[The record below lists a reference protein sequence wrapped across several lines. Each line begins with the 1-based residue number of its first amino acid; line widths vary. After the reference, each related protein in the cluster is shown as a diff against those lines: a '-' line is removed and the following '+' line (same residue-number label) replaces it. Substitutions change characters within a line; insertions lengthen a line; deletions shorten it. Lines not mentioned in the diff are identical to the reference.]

1 MVISR
6 LIHSLSL
13 ELPLT
18 PVPNTPLNGDYWTS
32 EHSPCSTLTGYL
44 TFILIIVMRGSP
56 WHFSSIRCIKYLS
69 TSRIFIFF
77 FLRGGIFCKSTVL
90 HLWKHGVFS
99 QFNQQPPDVLGQI
112 SISKLSLLYQFL
124 LSKMGVL
131 ILFKKSTLNTT
142 MQGIGCLTSLCVELL
157 TWWLIQPDVICPHPH
172 FFPGV
177 K

>member
-44 TFILIIVMRGSP
+44 TFILIIVRRGSP

-69 TSRIFIFF
+69 TSRILFYFF
-77 FLRGGIFCKSTVL
+77 WGV
-90 HLWKHGVFS
+90 VFS
-99 QFNQQPPDVLGQI
+99 VRALCCTSGNMEYSASLI
-112 SISKLSLLYQFL
+112 SSPQMFLAKSLFLSFLYCTNSSSVKWEYWSSL
-124 LSKMGVL
+124 KRAHS
-131 ILFKKSTLNTT
+131 ILPCK
-142 MQGIGCLTSLCVELL
+142 G
-157 TWWLIQPDVICPHPH
+157 
-172 FFPGV
+172 
-177 K
+177 